1 MLTRCGHNRDRGDI
15 GRWFEIMRKLC
26 CLNTAIKTP
35 DGVMDWTGQQ
45 PIASFD
51 AGLVKID
58 VECRSLACVQRLY
71 GVPIQANAAHPRD
84 ITTETLY
91 KLISSA
97 HLS

>member
-1 MLTRCGHNRDRGDI
+1 MVAATVIEVILGAR
-15 GRWFEIMRKLC
+15 FETMRKLC

-58 VECRSLACVQRLY
+58 VECGSLACVQRLY
-71 GVPIQANAAHPRD
+71 GVPIQTNAAHPRD

-97 HLS
+97 HLA